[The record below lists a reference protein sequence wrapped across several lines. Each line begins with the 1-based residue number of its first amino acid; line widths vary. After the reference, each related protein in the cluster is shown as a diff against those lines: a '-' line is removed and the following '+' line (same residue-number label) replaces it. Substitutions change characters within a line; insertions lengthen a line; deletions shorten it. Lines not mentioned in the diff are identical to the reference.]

1 MSNQMKTKTKR
12 TLAVLVENKPGVLD
26 RVSSLFRR
34 RGFNIDSLTVGRTEN
49 SELSR
54 MTIVVDGCSKR
65 LESQLRKLIN
75 VVSIDDVTDV
85 PNLSRD
91 LALIKVSVNART
103 RAEVLQMCD
112 IFRANVV
119 DASPESLV
127 LEITGNEDKIW
138 ALVEML
144 GPFGIL
150 EMVRTGVVAMSRGSR
165 AVSTSEYRPRPYK
178 NGKTP
183 QPVLATSNGRFVV

>member
-1 MSNQMKTKTKR
+1 MKTESKR

-65 LESQLRKLIN
+65 VETQLRKLIN
-75 VVSIDDVTDV
+75 VVSIEDVTDV

-91 LALIKVSVNART
+91 LALIKVGVDADT
-103 RAEVLQMCD
+103 RPEVLQMCE
-112 IFRANVV
+112 IFRANVIDV
-119 DASPESLV
+119 NPDSLI
-127 LEITGNEDKIW
+127 LEITGTEDKIW
-138 ALVEML
+138 ALVQL
-144 GPFGIL
+144 
-150 EMVRTGVVAMSRGSR
+150 
-165 AVSTSEYRPRPYK
+165 
-178 NGKTP
+178 
-183 QPVLATSNGRFVV
+183 

>member
-1 MSNQMKTKTKR
+1 MKR
-12 TLAVLVENKPGVLD
+12 TLVVLVENKPGVLN

-34 RGFNIDSLTVGRTEN
+34 RSFNIDSLTVGRTEN

-54 MTIVVDGCSKR
+54 MTIVVDGCSR
-65 LESQLRKLIN
+65 MVETQLRKLIN
-75 VVSIDDVTDV
+75 VVSIDDVTDK
-85 PNLSRD
+85 PSLSRD
-91 LALIKVSVNART
+91 LALIKVKVNAQT

-119 DASPESLV
+119 DAGTDTLV
-127 LEITGNEDKIW
+127 LEVTGTEDKVW

-144 GPFGIL
+144 QPFGIL
-150 EMVRTGVVAMSRGSR
+150 EMVRTGVVAMTRGGR
-165 AVSTSEYRPRPYK
+165 TTSTSDYEPRPYR

-183 QPVLATSNGRFVV
+183 KPMFATTNGPFVV

>member
-1 MSNQMKTKTKR
+1 MKTESKR

-65 LESQLRKLIN
+65 VETQLRKLIN
-75 VVSIDDVTDV
+75 VVSIEDVTDV

-91 LALIKVSVNART
+91 LALIKVGVDADT
-103 RAEVLQMCD
+103 RPEVLQMCE
-112 IFRANVV
+112 IFRANVIDV
-119 DASPESLV
+119 NPDSLI
-127 LEITGNEDKIW
+127 LEITGTEDKIW
-138 ALVEML
+138 ALVQML
-144 GPFGIL
+144 QPFGIM
-150 EMVRTGVVAMSRGSR
+150 EMVRTGVVAMARGSR
-165 AVSTSEYRPRPYK
+165 AVSTKEYQPRPYK

-183 QPVLATSNGRFVV
+183 KPYAATKNGKFVV